1 MKTIKLNIILLV
13 LISFSAC
20 SQNTDLKQVEFLIG
34 TWKIEGKEN
43 YESWEK
49 KENILKGSSYK
60 IENEKKVISEKIEM
74 RVVENHIIYTPTVLN
89 QNNGKGIPFK
99 LISFEQKL
107 FSFENPEHDFPKK
120 IQYQILSENE
130 LYVSVL
136 GENDKG
142 FSYKLIKQIN

>member
-1 MKTIKLNIILLV
+1 MKTINLFICLLILATN
-13 LISFSAC
+13 SGC
-20 SQNTDLKQVEFLIG
+20 SQNASLHEVEFLIG
-34 TWKIEGKEN
+34 TWKIENKES

-49 KENILKGSSYK
+49 KDDKLVGHSYK
-60 IENEKKVISEKIEM
+60 LKNGEKVISEDIDIKII
-74 RVVENHIIYTPTVLN
+74 ENQIIYTPTVFN
-89 QNNGKGIPFK
+89 QNQGKGIPFK
-99 LISFEQKL
+99 LKTFENNL

-120 IQYQILSENE
+120 VQYKVLSDSE